1 MGLLGKLVSNDDMA
15 GYKKFENK
23 QGWSNADIFEKLTG
37 AATSLGEPKMGTIK
51 IMGKDVEAV
60 LYDSVSENVD
70 IYIKA
75 DNKKIDIGSAPK
87 PGATGAA
94 MLGALSVAFG
104 DGSDADTSKVNRGIN
119 ELQGVMEDL
128 LAGKE
133 VTETKT
139 AVRSAS
145 SGDSVKLY
153 MEEKLELSLKDRYTL
168 FTADHEPVY
177 FIEGNVMD
185 TAYKIMDAQENE
197 IMVVKKKLIAV
208 MPEYNVFEGK
218 KEIASFKKKLKLTK
232 TEIGGKVGGKEL
244 TIKGDMYAYNFDIL
258 LGDETIGTVDKE
270 ATFWANCYR
279 IESFSKSNVN
289 LIVAIAAIVEALK
302 KADERSSD

>member
-1 MGLLGKLVSNDDMA
+1 MGLLGKLTSNDNIS
-15 GYKKFENK
+15 GYKKFDNK
-23 QGWSNADIFEKLTG
+23 QGWSNADLLEKLSGVT
-37 AATSLGEPKMGTIK
+37 TSLGEPKMGTVK

-60 LYDSVSENVD
+60 VYDSVSENVD

-75 DNKKIDIGSAPK
+75 DSKKIDAGSAPK

-94 MLGALSVAFG
+94 MMGALGAAFG
-104 DGSDADTSKVNRGIN
+104 GGVDEDTSKVNRAID
-119 ELQGVMEDL
+119 ELQSVMDNL

-133 VTETKT
+133 VTESKP
-139 AVRSAS
+139 AAAPVP
-145 SGDSVKLY
+145 GDSVKLY
-153 MEEKLELSLKDRYTL
+153 MEEKLEISLKDRYTL
-168 FTADHEPVY
+168 FTADHEPVF

-185 TAYKIMDAQENE
+185 TAWKIMDSSENE
-197 IMVVKKKLIAV
+197 IMVIKKKLIAV
-208 MPEYNVFEGK
+208 MPEYSVFEGK

-232 TEIGGKVGGKEL
+232 TEIAGKVGGKEL
-244 TIKGDMYAYNFDIL
+244 TIKGDMLAYSFDIL

-302 KADERSSD
+302 KAEERSDD

>member
-1 MGLLGKLVSNDDMA
+1 MGLFGKLTSNDDMT
-15 GYKKFENK
+15 GYKKFDNA
-23 QGWSNADIFEKLTG
+23 QGWTNATVLEKLSGVT
-37 AATSLGEPKMGTIK
+37 TSLGEPKMGSVK
-51 IMGKDVEAV
+51 ILGKDVEAV
-60 LYDSVSENVD
+60 VYDGVSESALV
-70 IYIKA
+70 YVKA
-75 DNKKIDIGSAPK
+75 DDKKIAIGSAPK

-94 MLGALSVAFG
+94 MANALGAAFG
-104 DGSDADTSKVNRGIN
+104 GGSNEDSSRVNRSID
-119 ELQGVMEDL
+119 ELQGVMDNL

-133 VTETKT
+133 VTETK
-139 AVRSAS
+139 AAARAE

-153 MEEKLELSLKDRYTL
+153 MEEKLEISLKDRYTL
-168 FTADHEPVY
+168 FTADHEPAY

-218 KEIASFKKKLKLTK
+218 KEIANFKKKLKLTK
-232 TEIGGKVGGKEL
+232 TEIAGKVGGKEL
-244 TIKGDMYAYNFDIL
+244 TIKGDMFAYNFDIM
-258 LGDETIGTVDKE
+258 LGDEVIGTVDKE

-289 LIVAIAAIVEALK
+289 IIVAIAAIVEALK

>member
-1 MGLLGKLVSNDDMA
+1 MGLLGKLASNDNMT
-15 GYKKFENK
+15 GYKKFDNK
-23 QGWSNADIFEKLTG
+23 QGWTNSDLLEKLSGVT
-37 AATSLGEPKMGTIK
+37 TTLGTPKLSTIK

-60 LYDSVSENVD
+60 VFDGVSENLD

-75 DNKKIDIGSAPK
+75 DDKKIDAGSSPK

-94 MLGALSVAFG
+94 MLGALGGAFG
-104 DGSDADTSKVNRGIN
+104 GGNSADASKVTRAIE
-119 ELQGVMEDL
+119 ELQSVMDNL

-133 VTETKT
+133 VTETKA
-139 AVRSAS
+139 AVRAE

-168 FTADHEPVY
+168 FTADHEPAY

-197 IMVVKKKLIAV
+197 IMVVKKKLISV

-218 KEIASFKKKLKLTK
+218 KEIANFKKKLKLTK
-232 TEIGGKVGGKEL
+232 TEIAGKANGKEL
-244 TIKGDMYAYNFDIL
+244 TIKGDMLAYNFDIL

-270 ATFWANCYR
+270 AMFWANCYR

-302 KADERSSD
+302 KAEDRSSD

>member
-1 MGLLGKLVSNDDMA
+1 MGLLGKLTSNDNMT
-15 GYKKFENK
+15 GYKKFDNK
-23 QGWSNADIFEKLTG
+23 QGWTNADLLEKLSGVT
-37 AATSLGEPKMGTIK
+37 TSLGTPKMGTIK
-51 IMGKDVEAV
+51 VMGKEVEAV
-60 LYDSVSENVD
+60 VFDGVSENLD

-75 DNKKIDIGSAPK
+75 DDKKIDAGSSPK
-87 PGATGAA
+87 PGASGAA
-94 MLGALSVAFG
+94 MLGALGGAFG
-104 DGSDADTSKVNRGIN
+104 DGSSADMSKVTRAIE
-119 ELQGVMEDL
+119 ELQGVMDNL

-133 VTETKT
+133 VTETKA
-139 AVRSAS
+139 AVRAE

-168 FTADHEPVY
+168 FTADHEPAY

-232 TEIGGKVGGKEL
+232 TEIAGKANGKEL
-244 TIKGDMYAYNFDIL
+244 TIKGDMLAYNFDIL

-302 KADERSSD
+302 KAEERSSD